1 MLNIREYN
9 KMTKKKKSPVTE
21 EAQNEELQEE
31 LQTEDKPEIIEPV
44 VTEAEEINDLKN
56 QLLRTL
62 ADNENNRRRYEKE
75 KEDLSAYII
84 SNFAK
89 EMLSVLDNLQRAI
102 EVSSKINIE
111 DDKIDKNTLDFIEG
125 VKLTEKQLTS
135 INEKFKITKVDSL
148 NSKFDPN
155 MHQAMFEI
163 ENDEEEEVTILQV
176 IQDGFK
182 IEERILRPALVG
194 VSKKKGENKDKNEEN
209 KEDSAN

>member
-1 MLNIREYN
+1 MLNISEYN
-9 KMTKKKKSPVTE
+9 QMTKKKKSPVTE

-31 LQTEDKPEIIEPV
+31 LQTEDKKEIIEPV
-44 VTEAEEINDLKN
+44 ITEAEEINDLKN

-75 KEDLSAYII
+75 KEDLSTYII

-102 EVSSKINIE
+102 EVSSKIDTE

-125 VKLTEKQLTS
+125 VKLTEKQLNS
-135 INEKFKITKVDSL
+135 INEKFKVTKVDSL
-148 NSKFDPN
+148 NNKFDPN

-163 ENDEEEEVTILQV
+163 ENDDEEEGTILQV

-182 IEERILRPALVG
+182 IEDRLLRPALVG
-194 VSKKKGENKDKNEEN
+194 VSKKTHK
-209 KEDSAN
+209 

>member
-1 MLNIREYN
+1 MLDIREYN

-75 KEDLSAYII
+75 KEDLSTYII

-102 EVSSKINIE
+102 EVSSKIDTE

-125 VKLTEKQLTS
+125 VKLTEKQLSS

-148 NSKFDPN
+148 NNKFDPN

-163 ENDEEEEVTILQV
+163 ENDDEEEGTILQV
-176 IQDGFK
+176 VQDGFK
-182 IEERILRPALVG
+182 IEDRLLRPALVG
-194 VSKKKGENKDKNEEN
+194 VSKKKSK
-209 KEDSAN
+209 

>member
-1 MLNIREYN
+1 
-9 KMTKKKKSPVTE
+9 MTKKRKSPVTE

-31 LQTEDKPEIIEPV
+31 LQTEDKPEIIEPA

-75 KEDLSAYII
+75 KEDLSTYII

-102 EVSSKINIE
+102 EVSSKINTE

-125 VKLTEKQLTS
+125 VKLTEKQLNS

-148 NSKFDPN
+148 NNKFDPN

-163 ENDEEEEVTILQV
+163 ENDDEEEGTILQV
-176 IQDGFK
+176 VQDGFK
-182 IEERILRPALVG
+182 IEDRLLRPALVG
-194 VSKKKGENKDKNEEN
+194 VSKKKSK
-209 KEDSAN
+209 

>member
-1 MLNIREYN
+1 
-9 KMTKKKKSPVTE
+9 MTKKKKSPITE
-21 EAQNEELQEE
+21 EAQNEELQED

-62 ADNENNRRRYEKE
+62 ADKENSRRRYEKE

-102 EVSSKINIE
+102 EVSSKIDTE

-163 ENDEEEEVTILQV
+163 ENDEEEEGTILQV

-182 IEERILRPALVG
+182 IEDRLLRPALVG
-194 VSKKKGENKDKNEEN
+194 VTKKKSK
-209 KEDSAN
+209 

>member
-1 MLNIREYN
+1 
-9 KMTKKKKSPVTE
+9 MTKKKKSPVTE
-21 EAQNEELQEE
+21 KAQNEELQEE

-75 KEDLSAYII
+75 KEDLSTYII

-89 EMLSVLDNLQRAI
+89 EMLSVLDNLHRAI
-102 EVSSKINIE
+102 EVSSKIDTK

-125 VKLTEKQLTS
+125 VKLTEKQLSS

-148 NSKFDPN
+148 NNKFDPN

-163 ENDEEEEVTILQV
+163 ENDDEEEGTILQV

-182 IEERILRPALVG
+182 IEDRLLRPALVG
-194 VSKKKGENKDKNEEN
+194 VSKKKSK
-209 KEDSAN
+209 

>member
-1 MLNIREYN
+1 
-9 KMTKKKKSPVTE
+9 MTKKKKSPVTE
-21 EAQNEELQEE
+21 ETQNEELQED

-75 KEDLSAYII
+75 KEDLSTYII

-102 EVSSKINIE
+102 EVSSKIDTE

-125 VKLTEKQLTS
+125 VKLTEKQLSS

-148 NSKFDPN
+148 NNKFDPN

-163 ENDEEEEVTILQV
+163 ENDDEEEGTILQV

-182 IEERILRPALVG
+182 IEDRLLRPALVG
-194 VSKKKGENKDKNEEN
+194 VSKKKPK
-209 KEDSAN
+209 

>member
-1 MLNIREYN
+1 
-9 KMTKKKKSPVTE
+9 MTKKKKSPVTE

-31 LQTEDKPEIIEPV
+31 PQTEDKPEIIEPV

-56 QLLRTL
+56 QVLRTL

-75 KEDLSAYII
+75 KEDLSTYII

-102 EVSSKINIE
+102 EVSSKIDTE

-125 VKLTEKQLTS
+125 VKLTEKQLGS

-148 NSKFDPN
+148 NNKFDPN

-163 ENDEEEEVTILQV
+163 ENDDEEEGTILQV

-182 IEERILRPALVG
+182 IEDRLLRPALVG
-194 VSKKKGENKDKNEEN
+194 VSKKISK
-209 KEDSAN
+209 

>member
-1 MLNIREYN
+1 MLNIREHN
-9 KMTKKKKSPVTE
+9 KMTKKKKSPITE
-21 EAQNEELQEE
+21 EAQNEELQED

-44 VTEAEEINDLKN
+44 ITEAEEINDLKN

-75 KEDLSAYII
+75 KEDLSTYII

-102 EVSSKINIE
+102 EVSGKIDTE

-125 VKLTEKQLTS
+125 VKLTEKQLNS

-148 NSKFDPN
+148 GNKFDPN

-163 ENDEEEEVTILQV
+163 ENDDEKEGTILQV

-182 IEERILRPALVG
+182 IEDRLLRPALVG
-194 VSKKKGENKDKNEEN
+194 VSKKKSK
-209 KEDSAN
+209 

>member
-1 MLNIREYN
+1 
-9 KMTKKKKSPVTE
+9 MTKKKKSPVTE
-21 EAQNEELQEE
+21 ETQNEELQEE

-102 EVSSKINIE
+102 EVSSKINTE

-163 ENDEEEEVTILQV
+163 ENDEEEEGTILQV

-182 IEERILRPALVG
+182 IEDRLLRPALVG
-194 VSKKKGENKDKNEEN
+194 VSKKKSK
-209 KEDSAN
+209 

>member
-1 MLNIREYN
+1 
-9 KMTKKKKSPVTE
+9 MTKKKKSPVTE
-21 EAQNEELQEE
+21 ETQNEELQEE

-75 KEDLSAYII
+75 KEDLGAYII

-102 EVSSKINIE
+102 EVSSKIDTE

-125 VKLTEKQLTS
+125 VKLTEKQLSS

-148 NSKFDPN
+148 NNKFDPN

-163 ENDEEEEVTILQV
+163 ENDDEEEGTILQV

-182 IEERILRPALVG
+182 IEDRLLRPALVG
-194 VSKKKGENKDKNEEN
+194 VSKKNSK
-209 KEDSAN
+209 

>member
-1 MLNIREYN
+1 
-9 KMTKKKKSPVTE
+9 MTKKKKSPVTE
-21 EAQNEELQEE
+21 KVQNEELQEE
-31 LQTEDKPEIIEPV
+31 LQTDDKSEIIEPV
-44 VTEAEEINDLKN
+44 ITEAEEINDLKN

-75 KEDLSAYII
+75 KEDLSSYII

-102 EVSSKINIE
+102 EVSSKINTE

-163 ENDEEEEVTILQV
+163 ENDDEEEGTILQV

-182 IEERILRPALVG
+182 IEDRLLRPALVG
-194 VSKKKGENKDKNEEN
+194 VSKKKSK
-209 KEDSAN
+209 

>member
-1 MLNIREYN
+1 
-9 KMTKKKKSPVTE
+9 MTKKKKSPITE
-21 EAQNEELQEE
+21 EAQNEELQED

-75 KEDLSAYII
+75 KEDLSTYII

-89 EMLSVLDNLQRAI
+89 EMLSVLDNLHRAI
-102 EVSSKINIE
+102 EVSSKIDTK

-125 VKLTEKQLTS
+125 VKLTEKQLSS

-148 NSKFDPN
+148 NNKFDPN

-163 ENDEEEEVTILQV
+163 ENDDEEEGTILQV

-182 IEERILRPALVG
+182 IEDRLLRPALVG
-194 VSKKKGENKDKNEEN
+194 VSKKTHK
-209 KEDSAN
+209 

>member
-44 VTEAEEINDLKN
+44 VTETEEINDLKN

-102 EVSSKINIE
+102 EVSSKIDTE

-125 VKLTEKQLTS
+125 VKLTEKQLSS

-148 NSKFDPN
+148 NNKFDPN

-163 ENDEEEEVTILQV
+163 ENDDEEEGTILQV

-182 IEERILRPALVG
+182 IEDRLLRPALVG
-194 VSKKKGENKDKNEEN
+194 VSKKKSK
-209 KEDSAN
+209 

>member
-1 MLNIREYN
+1 
-9 KMTKKKKSPVTE
+9 MTKKKKSPVTE

-62 ADNENNRRRYEKE
+62 ADNENSRRRYEKE
-75 KEDLSAYII
+75 KEDLNAYII

-102 EVSSKINIE
+102 EVSSKIDTE
-111 DDKIDKNTLDFIEG
+111 DDKINKNTLDFIEG
-125 VKLTEKQLTS
+125 VKLTEKQLSS

-148 NSKFDPN
+148 NNKFDPN

-163 ENDEEEEVTILQV
+163 ENDDEEEGTILQV

-182 IEERILRPALVG
+182 IEDRLLRPALVG
-194 VSKKKGENKDKNEEN
+194 VSKKKSK
-209 KEDSAN
+209 

>member
-1 MLNIREYN
+1 
-9 KMTKKKKSPVTE
+9 MTKKKKSPVTE

-75 KEDLSAYII
+75 KEDLSTYII

-102 EVSSKINIE
+102 EVSSKINTE

-125 VKLTEKQLTS
+125 VKLTEKQLNS

-148 NSKFDPN
+148 NNKFDPN

-163 ENDEEEEVTILQV
+163 ENDDEEEGTILQV
-176 IQDGFK
+176 VQDGFK
-182 IEERILRPALVG
+182 IEDRLLRPALVG
-194 VSKKKGENKDKNEEN
+194 VSKKKSK
-209 KEDSAN
+209 

>member
-1 MLNIREYN
+1 
-9 KMTKKKKSPVTE
+9 MTKKKKSPITE
-21 EAQNEELQEE
+21 EAQNEELQED

-102 EVSSKINIE
+102 EVSSKINTE

-163 ENDEEEEVTILQV
+163 ENDEEEEGTILQV

-182 IEERILRPALVG
+182 IEDRLLRPALVG
-194 VSKKKGENKDKNEEN
+194 VSKKKSK
-209 KEDSAN
+209 

>member
-1 MLNIREYN
+1 
-9 KMTKKKKSPVTE
+9 MTKKKKSPVTE
-21 EAQNEELQEE
+21 ETQNEELQEE

-62 ADNENNRRRYEKE
+62 ADNENSRRRYEKE

-102 EVSSKINIE
+102 EVSSKIDTE

-125 VKLTEKQLTS
+125 VKLTEKQLSS

-148 NSKFDPN
+148 NNKFDPN

-163 ENDEEEEVTILQV
+163 ENDDEEEGTILQV

-182 IEERILRPALVG
+182 IEDRLLRPALVG
-194 VSKKKGENKDKNEEN
+194 VSKKKSK
-209 KEDSAN
+209 

>member
-9 KMTKKKKSPVTE
+9 QMTKKKKSPVTE
-21 EAQNEELQEE
+21 EAQNEELQED
-31 LQTEDKPEIIEPV
+31 LQTKDKPEIIEPV

-75 KEDLSAYII
+75 KEDLSTYII

-102 EVSSKINIE
+102 EVSSKINTE

-125 VKLTEKQLTS
+125 VKLTEKQLNS

-163 ENDEEEEVTILQV
+163 ENDEEEEGTILQV

-182 IEERILRPALVG
+182 IEDRLLRPALVG
-194 VSKKKGENKDKNEEN
+194 VSKKISK
-209 KEDSAN
+209 

>member
-1 MLNIREYN
+1 
-9 KMTKKKKSPVTE
+9 MTKKKKSPVTE

-44 VTEAEEINDLKN
+44 ITEAEEINDLKN

-75 KEDLSAYII
+75 KEDLSTYII

-89 EMLSVLDNLQRAI
+89 EMLSVLDNLHRAI
-102 EVSSKINIE
+102 EVSSKIDTK

-125 VKLTEKQLTS
+125 VKLTEKQLSS

-148 NSKFDPN
+148 NNKFDPN
-155 MHQAMFEI
+155 IHQAMFEI
-163 ENDEEEEVTILQV
+163 ENDDEEEGTILQV

-182 IEERILRPALVG
+182 IEDRLLRPALVG
-194 VSKKKGENKDKNEEN
+194 VSKKNSK
-209 KEDSAN
+209 